1 MARTLISAT
10 LLWAFCEA
18 APPSLG
24 VHRHSAQQHNALTN
38 SRSLSSCIQLRG
50 GAKERV
56 AIIGSGNWG
65 SAIATVV
72 GKNVKDKEGFDTE
85 VRMWVYEEDIN
96 GKKLTDIINEKH
108 ENVKYLP
115 GIPLPENVVADPDLG
130 SAVTGATMLI
140 FVLPHQF
147 LSRICPQMKGKYAKG
162 CRAVS
167 LIKGIEFENNA
178 PKLISQIISKE
189 MGGMDVSVLMGANLA
204 NEVAEG
210 QFCESTVGYAVKNSG
225 LAFQLLFDRQEFRVN
240 AVKDVAGVE
249 LCGALKNVV
258 ALGAGFCDGLGYG
271 GNTKAAIIR
280 IGLNEMKKFA
290 KTFYR
295 ADDATFTESCGVAD
309 LITTC
314 YGGRNRKCA
323 EAFAKT
329 GKSWQELETKMLNGQ
344 KLQGTITAKDVMS
357 VVKAKGLQ
365 DKFPLFTTIHDIAFD
380 GKPVKQLTS
389 F

>member
-1 MARTLISAT
+1 M
-10 LLWAFCEA
+10 
-18 APPSLG
+18 
-24 VHRHSAQQHNALTN
+24 
-38 SRSLSSCIQLRG
+38 
-50 GAKERV
+50 
-56 AIIGSGNWG
+56 
-65 SAIATVV
+65 
-72 GKNVKDKEGFDTE
+72 
-85 VRMWVYEEDIN
+85 
-96 GKKLTDIINEKH
+96 
-108 ENVKYLP
+108 
-115 GIPLPENVVADPDLG
+115 
-130 SAVTGATMLI
+130 
-140 FVLPHQF
+140 
-147 LSRICPQMKGKYAKG
+147 
-162 CRAVS
+162 
-167 LIKGIEFENNA
+167 
-178 PKLISQIISKE
+178 
-189 MGGMDVSVLMGANLA
+189 
-204 NEVAEG
+204 
-210 QFCESTVGYAVKNSG
+210 
-225 LAFQLLFDRQEFRVN
+225 
-240 AVKDVAGVE
+240 
-249 LCGALKNVV
+249 
-258 ALGAGFCDGLGYG
+258 GYG